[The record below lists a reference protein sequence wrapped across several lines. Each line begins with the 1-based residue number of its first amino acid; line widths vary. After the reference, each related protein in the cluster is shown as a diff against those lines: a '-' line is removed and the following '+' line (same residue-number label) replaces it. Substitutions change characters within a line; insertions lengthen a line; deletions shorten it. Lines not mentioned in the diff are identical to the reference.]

1 MIAQLNCIIID
12 ADSANRTE
20 MANFLANLGVNV
32 ATQLGAADTLPSLLA
47 RPAAPQ
53 LVIVNLDP
61 NPLDMLKRVGQL
73 VRQFQGV
80 SFFALSQ
87 TVDPHLL
94 MEAMHVGIKEF
105 VPLPINEERFSAGIE
120 RVANLHGMGKR
131 AKIVHLIPSQG
142 GCGSTTV
149 ACNVAASLARDHKTV
164 LLDLDFVRG
173 AVASSFDLHPRY
185 TIADIMESTDKLDP
199 QLLDNALALHP
210 ASGLAVLAR
219 PELPEDSQRV
229 TQAGMA
235 RLLSVLGR
243 MYDYVV
249 IDSLMHIDPVY
260 NTVLQ
265 AADLNI
271 LVMQLNVP
279 SAKNTERFVNAMRRL
294 GIDSSKMQIVVNRYV
309 KKGWDIAPEEVERT
323 LGLKINWMIPND
335 FKNAIAAINYGDPV
349 VLRTPKADMSLSLFD
364 LAETLTRK
372 AA

>member
-1 MIAQLNCIIID
+1 MITQLNCIIVD

-32 ATQLGAADTLPSLLA
+32 ASQMAVTDSLPSLLA

-61 NPLDMLKRVGQL
+61 NPQDMLKRVGQL
-73 VRQFQGV
+73 VRQFPSV
-80 SFFALSQ
+80 YFFALSQ

-105 VPLPINEERFSAGIE
+105 VALPINEERFSAGIE
-120 RVANLHGMGKR
+120 RVANLCGMGKR

-164 LLDLDFVRG
+164 LLDLDLIRG
-173 AVASSFDLHPRY
+173 AAASSFDLHPRY

-199 QLLDNALALHP
+199 QLLDSALSLHAP
-210 ASGLAVLAR
+210 SGLAVLAR
-219 PELPEDSQRV
+219 PELAEDSQRV
-229 TQAGMA
+229 TQPGMA

-279 SAKNTERFVNAMRRL
+279 SAKNTERFVNSMRRL
-294 GIDSSKMQIVVNRYV
+294 GIDSSKIQIVVNRYV

-335 FKNAIAAINYGDPV
+335 FKNAIAAINYGEPV

-364 LAETLTRK
+364 LADTLTRK

>member
-1 MIAQLNCIIID
+1 MMNQLSCIVVD
-12 ADSANRTE
+12 PNSANRTE

-32 ATQLGAADTLPSLLA
+32 ATQLSTIDSLPSLLA

-53 LVIVNLDP
+53 LVIVNLDR
-61 NPLDMLKRVGQL
+61 NPEDALKRVGPL
-73 VRQFQGV
+73 SGQFHGV
-80 SFFALSQ
+80 SFFVLSQ

-94 MEAMHVGIKEF
+94 MEAMHLGIKEF
-105 VPLPINEERFSAGIE
+105 VPLPINEERFCAGIE

-131 AKIVHLIPSQG
+131 AKIVHFIPSQG

-164 LLDLDFVRG
+164 LLDLDLVRG
-173 AVASSFDLHPRY
+173 AVASSFDLRARY

-199 QLLDNALALHP
+199 QLLDNALSLHAP
-210 ASGLAVLAR
+210 SGLAVLAR
-219 PELPEDSQRV
+219 PELPEDGQRV
-229 TQAGMA
+229 SQPGMA

-249 IDSLMHIDPVY
+249 LDSLMHIDPIY

-265 AADLNI
+265 AADMNV

-294 GIDSSKMQIVVNRYV
+294 GIDSSKIRIVVNRYV
-309 KKGWDIAPEEVERT
+309 KKGWDIAPEEVERS
-323 LGLKINWMIPND
+323 LGLKIDWMIPND
-335 FKNAIAAINYGDPV
+335 FKNAIAAINFGEPV
-349 VLRTPKADMSLSLFD
+349 VLRTPKADMSLSLFEFAD
-364 LAETLTRK
+364 TLARK